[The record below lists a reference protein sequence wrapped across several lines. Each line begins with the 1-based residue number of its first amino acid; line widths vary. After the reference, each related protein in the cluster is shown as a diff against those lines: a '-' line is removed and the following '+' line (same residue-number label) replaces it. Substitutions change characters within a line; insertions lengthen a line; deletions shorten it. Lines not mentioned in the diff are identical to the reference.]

1 MSEHYIVT
9 LDQGQLRIYAET
21 RSPAQFQPRL
31 EVVDA
36 LDLNGVPSR
45 TGDLDLPLAR
55 RFHPAGQRPPGA
67 QRAERSARTPPRRRG
82 VAGLLAAELDAF
94 MRQRPHASW
103 DFAAAPAVYS
113 AVMKELSADTRRRLK
128 RVLSAELAQHGPD
141 DVRSHFALMAS

>member
-36 LDLNGVPSR
+36 LDLNGEMPRPDDV
-45 TGDLDLPLAR
+45 DLPLVR
-55 RFHPAGQRPPGA
+55 RFRSPGQRPPGG
-67 QRAERSARTPPRRRG
+67 QRAERATRTPRRRG
-82 VAGLLAAELDAF
+82 AAGLLAAELDAF
-94 MRQRPHASW
+94 MRQRPRASW

-128 RVLSAELAQHGPD
+128 RVLSAELAHHGPD
-141 DVRSHFALMAS
+141 DVSSHFALMAS